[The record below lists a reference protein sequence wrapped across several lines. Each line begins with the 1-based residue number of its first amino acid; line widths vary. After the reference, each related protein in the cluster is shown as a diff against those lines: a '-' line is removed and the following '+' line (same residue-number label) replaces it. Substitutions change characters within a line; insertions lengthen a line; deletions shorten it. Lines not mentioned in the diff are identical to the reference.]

1 MGLIKNLRGLFGHVT
16 QKCAVSEF
24 LHADGDATWEICV
37 YLLSKTGRVVKFKVC
52 ISAAFTSAASAN

>member
-24 LHADGDATWEICV
+24 LHADGDATWEICI
-37 YLLSKTGRVVKFKVC
+37 YLLSKTGGVVKFKV
-52 ISAAFTSAASAN
+52 